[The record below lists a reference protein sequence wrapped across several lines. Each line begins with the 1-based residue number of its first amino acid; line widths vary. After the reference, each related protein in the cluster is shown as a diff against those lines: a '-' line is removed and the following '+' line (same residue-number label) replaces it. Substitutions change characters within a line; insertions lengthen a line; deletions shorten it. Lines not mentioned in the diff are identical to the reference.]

1 MPLPQRATAA
11 VPGDPVK
18 LFYCSGIC
26 NFGDELSPYI
36 VEKITG
42 RKVLSAGRE
51 EPALYAIGSLLNYD
65 VLHGNNVV
73 WGTGLISETSARILP
88 KLFPFKRNIPILIQR
103 LEKVSSEKS
112 LITAVR
118 GRLTRDVLTKAG
130 HDCPDVYG
138 DPGILL
144 REFFCPSEEK
154 RFKTGLILH
163 YSQDKLF
170 SDEACAKQ
178 GIRKISLVCTPTRTV
193 ETIIAEIC
201 QCGKIISSSLH
212 GLILAHTYGVPA
224 RWIQIKDMRLHQ
236 SQSCYFLDYFI
247 GLGAP
252 APPPQVLSPAPTH
265 FWVLSDIEATT
276 VEISDQTLDRLLK
289 AFPVDVV

>member
-1 MPLPQRATAA
+1 MPLPQRANAT
-11 VPGDPVK
+11 VPGHPVK

-73 WGTGLISETSARILP
+73 WGTGLISKTSARILP

-236 SQSCYFLDYFI
+236 SQSFKFYDYLSGI
-247 GLGAP
+247 GAEAQRPLA
-252 APPPQVLSPAPTH
+252 LSPAMTDLSA
-265 FWVLSDIEATT
+265 LSDIEATT
-276 VEISDQTLDRLLK
+276 VEISDQTLDQLLK

>member
-18 LFYCSGIC
+18 LFYYSGIC

-112 LITAVR
+112 LIF
-118 GRLTRDVLTKAG
+118 
-130 HDCPDVYG
+130 
-138 DPGILL
+138 L
-144 REFFCPSEEK
+144 R
-154 RFKTGLILH
+154 
-163 YSQDKLF
+163 KL
-170 SDEACAKQ
+170 SW
-178 GIRKISLVCTPTRTV
+178 
-193 ETIIAEIC
+193 TIIVGAIC
-201 QCGKIISSSLH
+201 N
-212 GLILAHTYGVPA
+212 
-224 RWIQIKDMRLHQ
+224 
-236 SQSCYFLDYFI
+236 
-247 GLGAP
+247 
-252 APPPQVLSPAPTH
+252 
-265 FWVLSDIEATT
+265 
-276 VEISDQTLDRLLK
+276 
-289 AFPVDVV
+289 

>member
-1 MPLPQRATAA
+1 MSLPQRANAA
-11 VPGDPVK
+11 VPGHPVK

-144 REFFCPSEEK
+144 S
-154 RFKTGLILH
+154 
-163 YSQDKLF
+163 
-170 SDEACAKQ
+170 
-178 GIRKISLVCTPTRTV
+178 TPTRTV

-224 RWIQIKDMRLHQ
+224 RWIQLKGRRLHQ
-236 SQSCYFLDYFI
+236 SQSFKFLDYFSGI
-247 GLGAP
+247 GVQPP
-252 APPPQVLSPAPTH
+252 APIVICPNLTNLSA
-265 FWVLSDIEATT
+265 LRNIEAPS
-276 VEISDQTLDRLLK
+276 VDILDYRLDQLLK
-289 AFPVDVV
+289 AFPYNSI

>member
-1 MPLPQRATAA
+1 MSLPQRANAA
-11 VPGDPVK
+11 VPGHPVK

-88 KLFPFKRNIPILIQR
+88 KLFPFKRNIPILNQR

-144 REFFCPSEEK
+144 REFRRTSSFPTKPAQNKASGKSLWFVRRPGQWKPS
-154 RFKTGLILH
+154 
-163 YSQDKLF
+163 SQRSVSAERLF
-170 SDEACAKQ
+170 P
-178 GIRKISLVCTPTRTV
+178 RHFTV
-193 ETIIAEIC
+193 
-201 QCGKIISSSLH
+201 
-212 GLILAHTYGVPA
+212 
-224 RWIQIKDMRLHQ
+224 
-236 SQSCYFLDYFI
+236 
-247 GLGAP
+247 
-252 APPPQVLSPAPTH
+252 
-265 FWVLSDIEATT
+265 
-276 VEISDQTLDRLLK
+276 
-289 AFPVDVV
+289 

>member
-154 RFKTGLILH
+154 RFKAGLILH

-236 SQSCYFLDYFI
+236 SQSFKFYDYLSGI
-247 GLGAP
+247 GAEAQRPL
-252 APPPQVLSPAPTH
+252 VLSPAMTDLS
-265 FWVLSDIEATT
+265 VLSDI
-276 VEISDQTLDRLLK
+276 
-289 AFPVDVV
+289 

>member
-73 WGTGLISETSARILP
+73 WGTGLTSKTSARILP
-88 KLFPFKRNIPILIQR
+88 KLFPFKRN
-103 LEKVSSEKS
+103 
-112 LITAVR
+112 TAVR

-236 SQSCYFLDYFI
+236 SQSCKFYDYLSGI
-247 GLGAP
+247 GAEAQRPL
-252 APPPQVLSPAPTH
+252 VLSPAMTDLS
-265 FWVLSDIEATT
+265 VLSDIEATT

>member
-36 VEKITG
+36 VEIITG

-73 WGTGLISETSARILP
+73 WGTGLISKTSARILP

-236 SQSCYFLDYFI
+236 SQSFKFYDYLSGI
-247 GLGAP
+247 GAEAQRPL
-252 APPPQVLSPAPTH
+252 VLSPAMTDLS
-265 FWVLSDIEATT
+265 VLSDIEATT

>member
-1 MPLPQRATAA
+1 MSLPQRANAA
-11 VPGDPVK
+11 VPGHPVK

-130 HDCPDVYG
+130 HDCPEVYG
-138 DPGILL
+138 DPGTLL

-154 RFKTGLILH
+154 HFMTGLILH

-178 GIRKISLVCTPTRTV
+178 GIRIISLVCTPTRTV
-193 ETIIAEIC
+193 ETIIAEIW

-224 RWIQIKDMRLHQ
+224 QWIQIKGRRLHQ
-236 SQSCYFLDYFI
+236 SQSFKFLDYFSAI
-247 GLGAP
+247 GVQPP
-252 APPPQVLSPAPTH
+252 APIVIWPNLTNLSA
-265 FWVLSDIEATT
+265 LRNIEAPS
-276 VEISDQTLDRLLK
+276 VDIRDYRLDQLLK
-289 AFPVDVV
+289 AFPYNSI

>member
-170 SDEACAKQ
+170 SDRSLRKTRHPENLSGLYADQDSGNHHRRDLSVRKDYFLVTSRPDSCPHLRCA
-178 GIRKISLVCTPTRTV
+178 RTV
-193 ETIIAEIC
+193 
-201 QCGKIISSSLH
+201 
-212 GLILAHTYGVPA
+212 
-224 RWIQIKDMRLHQ
+224 D
-236 SQSCYFLDYFI
+236 
-247 GLGAP
+247 
-252 APPPQVLSPAPTH
+252 
-265 FWVLSDIEATT
+265 
-276 VEISDQTLDRLLK
+276 SDQGH
-289 AFPVDVV
+289 AAASEPVV

>member
-18 LFYCSGIC
+18 LFYYSGIC

-130 HDCPDVYG
+130 HDCPEVYG
-138 DPGILL
+138 DPGTLL

-154 RFKTGLILH
+154 HFMTGFILH

-178 GIRKISLVCTPTRTV
+178 GIRIISLVCTPTRTV
-193 ETIIAEIC
+193 ETIIAEIW

-212 GLILAHTYGVPA
+212 GVPA
-224 RWIQIKDMRLHQ
+224 RWIQIKGRRLHQ
-236 SQSCYFLDYFI
+236 SQSFKFLDYFSAI
-247 GLGAP
+247 GVQPP
-252 APPPQVLSPAPTH
+252 APIVIWPNLTNLSA
-265 FWVLSDIEATT
+265 LRNIEAPS
-276 VEISDQTLDRLLK
+276 VDIRDYRLDQLLK
-289 AFPVDVV
+289 AFPYNSI

>member
-1 MPLPQRATAA
+1 MSLPQRANAA
-11 VPGDPVK
+11 VPGHPVK

-130 HDCPDVYG
+130 HDCPEVYG
-138 DPGILL
+138 DPGTLL

-154 RFKTGLILH
+154 HFMTGLILH

-178 GIRKISLVCTPTRTV
+178 GIRIISLVCTPTRTV
-193 ETIIAEIC
+193 ETIIAEIW

-224 RWIQIKDMRLHQ
+224 RWIQIKGRRLHQ
-236 SQSCYFLDYFI
+236 SQSF
-247 GLGAP
+247 
-252 APPPQVLSPAPTH
+252 VKRH
-265 FWVLSDIEATT
+265 
-276 VEISDQTLDRLLK
+276 K
-289 AFPVDVV
+289 N

>member
-144 REFFCPSEEK
+144 REFFCPSEESAL
-154 RFKTGLILH
+154 RRGLSFTIRRTSSFPTKPAQNKASGKSLWFVRRLGQWKPS
-163 YSQDKLF
+163 SQRSVSAERLF
-170 SDEACAKQ
+170 P
-178 GIRKISLVCTPTRTV
+178 R
-193 ETIIAEIC
+193 
-201 QCGKIISSSLH
+201 
-212 GLILAHTYGVPA
+212 
-224 RWIQIKDMRLHQ
+224 
-236 SQSCYFLDYFI
+236 
-247 GLGAP
+247 
-252 APPPQVLSPAPTH
+252 H
-265 FWVLSDIEATT
+265 FTA
-276 VEISDQTLDRLLK
+276 
-289 AFPVDVV
+289 

>member
-154 RFKTGLILH
+154 RFKAGLILH

-224 RWIQIKDMRLHQ
+224 R
-236 SQSCYFLDYFI
+236 
-247 GLGAP
+247 
-252 APPPQVLSPAPTH
+252 
-265 FWVLSDIEATT
+265 
-276 VEISDQTLDRLLK
+276 
-289 AFPVDVV
+289 